1 MEINSDNDMENYL
14 PLINILN
21 ILRTPIIINGSNI
34 FERSFNDQGIVTH
47 PTDKNFIKNLK
58 EIQFNE
64 DQKEISC
71 GICLDSFKNG
81 DKAFI
86 LPCKDNSHYFH
97 IGEKENECGGILP
110 WLKDNNTCPICRD
123 DFPEAETKIIENTE
137 DVENTE
143 DTEIIENNSDINE
156 QENPEI
162 DFIGNNEGDLPPED
176 EIINII
182 TNSLRNNI
190 NRNISNIIIT
200 QNPFM
205 NIGMN
210 IGMNID
216 GINDE
221 NDEDLEL
228 QQAIQRSIKER

>member
-97 IGEKENECGGILP
+97 IGEKEDECGGILP
-110 WLKDNNTCPICRD
+110 WLKENNTCPICRD
-123 DFPEAETKIIENTE
+123 NFPEEETKIIENTE
-137 DVENTE
+137 ETG
-143 DTEIIENNSDINE
+143 IIENSDIHE
-156 QENPEI
+156 QENPEN
-162 DFIGNNEGDLPPED
+162 DFIGNNEGNLPED

-200 QNPFM
+200 RNPFI

-210 IGMNID
+210 I
-216 GINDE
+216 DE

-228 QQAIQRSIKER
+228 QQAIQRSIEER